1 VDLLDNV
8 IQSRGTFLDLVHFL
22 FVKFLVEDGIDAI
35 LTDDDRQT
43 QKHLVLYTVIALNNA
58 TDDVSF
64 LQSRL
69 RQTAQ
74 PVLQSL

>member
-22 FVKFLVEDGIDAI
+22 LVKFLVEDGIDAI

-64 LQSRL
+64 L
-69 RQTAQ
+69 
-74 PVLQSL
+74 PV